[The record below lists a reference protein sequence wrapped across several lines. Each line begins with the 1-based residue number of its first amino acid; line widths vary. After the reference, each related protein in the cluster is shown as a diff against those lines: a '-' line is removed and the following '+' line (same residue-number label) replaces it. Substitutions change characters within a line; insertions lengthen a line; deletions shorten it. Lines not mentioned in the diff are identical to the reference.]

1 VTDIAGNS
9 LIRWVT
15 ISTAPQL
22 AETFSN
28 QFVTMLS
35 GLANCRI

>member
-1 VTDIAGNS
+1 VTDIAGNR

-22 AETFSN
+22 AETLSN
-28 QFVTMLS
+28 QFVKMLS
-35 GLANCRI
+35 WLSNCRI

>member
-1 VTDIAGNS
+1 VTDIAGNR

-22 AETFSN
+22 TETLSY
-28 QFVTMLS
+28 QLVTMLS